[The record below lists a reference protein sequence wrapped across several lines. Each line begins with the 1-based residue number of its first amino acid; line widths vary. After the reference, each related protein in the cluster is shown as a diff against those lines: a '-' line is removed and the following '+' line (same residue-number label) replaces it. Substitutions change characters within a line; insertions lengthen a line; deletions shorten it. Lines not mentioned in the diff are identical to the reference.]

1 MHGGAGG
8 GKVPRRARA
17 LRESLVCASAVLS
30 EVVESE
36 EDGPDEEESRDG
48 VIPAQVLAEVER
60 YKDAEHDECDDFLN
74 HLELNGAEVTGTD
87 AVGGNLEAVFEEGDY
102 PAYENDFPQGFAT
115 KPEVSV
121 PGKRHEDV
129 GDDEKNDCPHLEFG
143 RLGFWQSC
151 RNLLRMRFTE
161 QIKER

>member
-48 VIPAQVLAEVER
+48 VIPAQMLVEVKRDE
-60 YKDAEHDECDDFLN
+60 DAEDDERHHFLN
-74 HLELNGAEVTGTD
+74 HLELNGAEVTGAD

-151 RNLLRMRFTE
+151 RNLLSMRFTE